1 MLPRRGMLISLG
13 VVVLCLAAP
22 AYAEDVTVPGSGP
35 HRARHTITVV
45 GLGRERGTPDTAE
58 LHLAI
63 EQNAPTAQA
72 ASQQAAYAA
81 TQVVDVLRKQVGP
94 EGRVDTAGYQLNPVY
109 RTDPQTPGRAH
120 GPEIVSYTAVN
131 QLTIRTAKLD
141 TVGTL
146 IDAGHAVRGAAPA
159 EGSAEPAPS
168 FAATSPPPDSA
179 APRQQ

>member
-1 MLPRRGMLISLG
+1 M
-13 VVVLCLAAP
+13 
-22 AYAEDVTVPGSGP
+22 
-35 HRARHTITVV
+35 
-45 GLGRERGTPDTAE
+45 
-58 LHLAI
+58 HLAI

-141 TVGTL
+141 TVIKYCQSHLCRRRMILDYFGD
-146 IDAGHAVRGAAPA
+146 DA
-159 EGSAEPAPS
+159 
-168 FAATSPPPDSA
+168 
-179 APRQQ
+179 